1 MITRGG
7 SRMIHYNDELK
18 ELHSKVARKKHL
30 EVILQDLWEQEQ
42 ELVPKVAELE
52 QIKMDEQEDV
62 ERLEGGSLAAFFY
75 GVIGKMD
82 EKLDKERQEAY
93 MASVKF
99 DAAVRELEVVEY
111 EIEKS
116 EKELEELQGCEERY
130 EQLLKEKL
138 EILKSASG
146 SVATEILQLEESI
159 LHINNQKREIEEAV
173 SAGDQALKVAKDVQS
188 SLNSADGWSTF
199 DMLGG
204 GWIASMAKHEHL
216 DEAQHKVELLQ
227 IKLRKFRTEL
237 ADVKISADMKVSID
251 GFTRFADFFF
261 DGLFMDWM
269 VADQISQSQKQ
280 VALTTLQIEEA
291 IERLENLQAKAEKD
305 EEHLQ
310 KRLEELVVGA

>member
-1 MITRGG
+1 
-7 SRMIHYNDELK
+7 MIHYNDELK
-18 ELHSKVARKKHL
+18 EFHSKVARKKHL
-30 EVILQDLWEQEQ
+30 EVVLQDLWAQEQ

-52 QIKMDEQEDV
+52 QTKMDEQEDV

-75 GVIGKMD
+75 SVVGKMD

-99 DAAVRELEVVEY
+99 DAAVRQLETVEY
-111 EIEKS
+111 EIEKN

-188 SLNSADGWSTF
+188 SLKSADGWSTF

-291 IERLENLQAKAEKD
+291 IERLEKLQAKAEKD
-305 EEHLQ
+305 KEHLQ
-310 KRLEELVVGA
+310 KQLEELVVRS

>member
-1 MITRGG
+1 MLRN
-7 SRMIHYNDELK
+7 NDELK
-18 ELHSKVARKKHL
+18 ELHDQVARKKQL
-30 EVILQDLWEQEQ
+30 EVVLQDLWVQEQ
-42 ELVPKVAELE
+42 ELVPKIAELE
-52 QIKMDEQEDV
+52 QIKMNEQEDV

-75 GVIGKMD
+75 GVVGKMD

-111 EIEKS
+111 EIEKG
-116 EKELEELQGCEERY
+116 ERELEGLQDCEERY
-130 EQLLKEKL
+130 KQLLEEKL
-138 EILKSASG
+138 ELLKASTG
-146 SVATEILQLEESI
+146 SVAEELLKLEENI
-159 LHINNQKREIEEAV
+159 LHINQQKKEIEEAI
-173 SAGDQALKVAKDVQS
+173 SAGNQALEVAKDVKS
-188 SLNSADGWSTF
+188 SLNSAEGWSTF

-237 ADVKISADMKVSID
+237 ADVKISADMKVSIE

-280 VALTTLQIEEA
+280 VVLTTLQIEEA
-291 IERLENLQAKAEKD
+291 IERLEKLQAKAEKD
-305 EEHLQ
+305 KEHLQ
-310 KRLEELVVGA
+310 KQLEELVVRA

>member
-1 MITRGG
+1 
-7 SRMIHYNDELK
+7 MIHYNDELK
-18 ELHSKVARKKHL
+18 EFHSKVARKKHL
-30 EVILQDLWEQEQ
+30 EVVLQDLWAQEQ

-75 GVIGKMD
+75 SVVGKMD

-99 DAAVRELEVVEY
+99 DAAVRQLETVEY

-138 EILKSASG
+138 EILKSATD
-146 SVATEILQLEESI
+146 SVAAEILQLEESI
-159 LHINNQKREIEEAV
+159 QHINNQKREIEEAV

-188 SLNSADGWSTF
+188 SLKSADGWSTF

-291 IERLENLQAKAEKD
+291 IERLEKLQAKAEKD
-305 EEHLQ
+305 KEHLQ
-310 KRLEELVVGA
+310 KQLEELVVRS

>member
-1 MITRGG
+1 MV
-7 SRMIHYNDELK
+7 HYNDELK
-18 ELHSKVARKKHL
+18 ELHSRVARKKRL
-30 EVILQDLWEQEQ
+30 EVVLQDLWAQEQ

-52 QIKMDEQEDV
+52 KIKMDEQEDV
-62 ERLEGGSLAAFFY
+62 ERLEGGSLAALFY
-75 GVIGKMD
+75 SVVGKMD
-82 EKLDKERQEAY
+82 EKLDRERQEAY

-99 DAAVRELEVVEY
+99 DAAVRQLETVEY
-111 EIEKS
+111 EIEKG

-159 LHINNQKREIEEAV
+159 LHTSNQKREIEEAV

-291 IERLENLQAKAEKD
+291 IERLEKLQAKAEKD
-305 EEHLQ
+305 REHFQ
-310 KRLEELVVGA
+310 KQLEELVVCS

>member
-1 MITRGG
+1 MV
-7 SRMIHYNDELK
+7 HYNDELK
-18 ELHSKVARKKHL
+18 ELHSKVARKKRL
-30 EVILQDLWEQEQ
+30 EVVLQDLWAQEQ

-62 ERLEGGSLAAFFY
+62 ERLEGGSLAALFY
-75 GVIGKMD
+75 SVVGKMD

-99 DAAVRELEVVEY
+99 DAAVRQLETVEY
-111 EIEKS
+111 EIEKG

-159 LHINNQKREIEEAV
+159 LHTSNQKREIEEAV

-291 IERLENLQAKAEKD
+291 IERLEKLQTKAEKD
-305 EEHLQ
+305 KEHLQ
-310 KRLEELVVGA
+310 KQLEELVVRS

>member
-1 MITRGG
+1 MRGG
-7 SRMIHYNDELK
+7 SRMLRNNDELK
-18 ELHSKVARKKHL
+18 ELHDQVARKKQL
-30 EVILQDLWEQEQ
+30 EVVLQDLWVQEQ
-42 ELVPKVAELE
+42 ELVPKIAELE
-52 QIKMDEQEDV
+52 QIKMNEQEDV

-75 GVIGKMD
+75 GVVGKMD

-111 EIEKS
+111 EIEKG
-116 EKELEELQGCEERY
+116 ERELEGLQDCEERY
-130 EQLLKEKL
+130 KQLLEEKL
-138 EILKSASG
+138 ELLKASTG
-146 SVATEILQLEESI
+146 SVAEELLKLEENI
-159 LHINNQKREIEEAV
+159 LHINQQKKEIEEAI
-173 SAGDQALKVAKDVQS
+173 SAGNQALEVAKDVKS
-188 SLNSADGWSTF
+188 SLNSAEGWSTF

-237 ADVKISADMKVSID
+237 ADVKISADMKVSIE

-280 VALTTLQIEEA
+280 VVLTTLQIEEA
-291 IERLENLQAKAEKD
+291 IERLEKLQAKAEKD
-305 EEHLQ
+305 KEHLQ
-310 KRLEELVVGA
+310 KQLEELVVRA

>member
-1 MITRGG
+1 
-7 SRMIHYNDELK
+7 MIHYNDELK
-18 ELHSKVARKKHL
+18 EFHSKVERKKHL
-30 EVILQDLWEQEQ
+30 EVVLQDLWAQEQ

-75 GVIGKMD
+75 SVVGKMY
-82 EKLDKERQEAY
+82 ENLDKERQEAY

-99 DAAVRELEVVEY
+99 DAAVRQLETVEY
-111 EIEKS
+111 EIEKN
-116 EKELEELQGCEERY
+116 EKELEELHGCEERY

-159 LHINNQKREIEEAV
+159 LHINNQKRELEDAV
-173 SAGDQALKVAKDVQS
+173 SAGDQALKAAKDVQS

-216 DEAQHKVELLQ
+216 D
-227 IKLRKFRTEL
+227 
-237 ADVKISADMKVSID
+237 
-251 GFTRFADFFF
+251 
-261 DGLFMDWM
+261 
-269 VADQISQSQKQ
+269 
-280 VALTTLQIEEA
+280 
-291 IERLENLQAKAEKD
+291 
-305 EEHLQ
+305 
-310 KRLEELVVGA
+310 

>member
-1 MITRGG
+1 
-7 SRMIHYNDELK
+7 MIHYNDELK
-18 ELHSKVARKKHL
+18 EFHSKVARKKHL
-30 EVILQDLWEQEQ
+30 EVVLQDLWAQEQ

-52 QIKMDEQEDV
+52 QTKMDEQEDV

-75 GVIGKMD
+75 SVVGKMD

-99 DAAVRELEVVEY
+99 DAAVRQLETVEY
-111 EIEKS
+111 EIEKN

-188 SLNSADGWSTF
+188 SLRSADGWSTF
-199 DMLGG
+199 DILGG

-291 IERLENLQAKAEKD
+291 IERLEKLQVKAEKD
-305 EEHLQ
+305 KEHLQ
-310 KRLEELVVGA
+310 KQLEELVVRS

>member
-1 MITRGG
+1 M
-7 SRMIHYNDELK
+7 
-18 ELHSKVARKKHL
+18 
-30 EVILQDLWEQEQ
+30 
-42 ELVPKVAELE
+42 
-52 QIKMDEQEDV
+52 
-62 ERLEGGSLAAFFY
+62 
-75 GVIGKMD
+75 
-82 EKLDKERQEAY
+82 
-93 MASVKF
+93 
-99 DAAVRELEVVEY
+99 
-111 EIEKS
+111 
-116 EKELEELQGCEERY
+116 
-130 EQLLKEKL
+130 
-138 EILKSASG
+138 
-146 SVATEILQLEESI
+146 
-159 LHINNQKREIEEAV
+159 
-173 SAGDQALKVAKDVQS
+173 QS

-291 IERLENLQAKAEKD
+291 IERLEKLQAKAEKD
-305 EEHLQ
+305 KEHLQ
-310 KRLEELVVGA
+310 KQLEELVVRS

>member
-1 MITRGG
+1 MV
-7 SRMIHYNDELK
+7 HYNDELK
-18 ELHSKVARKKHL
+18 ELHSKVARKKRL
-30 EVILQDLWEQEQ
+30 EVVLQDLWAQEQ

-62 ERLEGGSLAAFFY
+62 ERLEGGSLAALFY
-75 GVIGKMD
+75 SVVGKMD

-99 DAAVRELEVVEY
+99 DAAVRQLETVEY
-111 EIEKS
+111 EIEKG

-159 LHINNQKREIEEAV
+159 LHTSNQKREIEEAV

-291 IERLENLQAKAEKD
+291 IERLEKLQAKAEKD
-305 EEHLQ
+305 REHFQ
-310 KRLEELVVGA
+310 KQLEELVVCS

>member
-1 MITRGG
+1 
-7 SRMIHYNDELK
+7 MIHYNDELK
-18 ELHSKVARKKHL
+18 EFHSKVARKKHL
-30 EVILQDLWEQEQ
+30 EVVLQDLWAQEQ

-52 QIKMDEQEDV
+52 QTKMDEQEDV

-75 GVIGKMD
+75 SVVGKMD

-99 DAAVRELEVVEY
+99 DAAVRQLETVEY

-138 EILKSASG
+138 EILKSATD
-146 SVATEILQLEESI
+146 SVAAEILQLEESI

-188 SLNSADGWSTF
+188 SLKSADGWSTF

-291 IERLENLQAKAEKD
+291 IERLEKLQAKAEKD
-305 EEHLQ
+305 KEHLQ
-310 KRLEELVVGA
+310 KQLEELVVRS

>member
-1 MITRGG
+1 
-7 SRMIHYNDELK
+7 MIHYNDELK
-18 ELHSKVARKKHL
+18 EFHSKVARKKHL
-30 EVILQDLWEQEQ
+30 EVVLQDLWAQEQ

-52 QIKMDEQEDV
+52 KIKMDEQEDV

-75 GVIGKMD
+75 SVVGKMD

-99 DAAVRELEVVEY
+99 DAAVRQLETVEY

-138 EILKSASG
+138 EILKSATD
-146 SVATEILQLEESI
+146 SVAAEILQLEESI

-188 SLNSADGWSTF
+188 SLKSADGWSTF

-237 ADVKISADMKVSID
+237 DDVKISADMKVSID

-291 IERLENLQAKAEKD
+291 IERLEKLQAKAEKD
-305 EEHLQ
+305 KEHLQ
-310 KRLEELVVGA
+310 KQLEELVVRS